1 MSFIGDILGTNVHKN
16 DAPTVDNPYDNH
28 AIAQQQQDFANQLKA
43 QAAGTGGPS
52 AAEQQMKNAMSQN
65 ANNAYSMA
73 ASQRGVNPALA
84 MRNAV
89 QANDQSGLQAA
100 GQTAAMRAQEQL
112 NAQQQLGG
120 QLNTMGSA
128 GGSYANMN
136 LQGQMNNANNNQ
148 KTAGGL
154 MNGIGAI
161 GAAVGL
167 ADGGE
172 VPDPAP
178 LTDYEEPDSAP
189 ADAPHHP
196 GAIAQFLSGFGSGYN
211 GLPYN
216 PGGNTQNNQ
225 SGSKPS
231 MATTFANGYAQSAH
245 GNQDSGVNPFLSA
258 LQSRLNFKSGGII
271 PGTAPVPGDS
281 PKNDIVP
288 IAASPGEVMLP
299 RSVTQSKNAPEMA
312 KEFVEH
318 LMAKKK
324 AKDPGHGFAKVVEAH
339 RKMTEALKGVGRG

>member
-52 AAEQQMKNAMSQN
+52 AAEQQMKNAMNQN
-65 ANNAYSMA
+65 ANNAYGVA

-89 QANDQSGLQAA
+89 QANDQAGLQAA

-120 QLNTMGSA
+120 QLNTMGSGA
-128 GGSYANMN
+128 ANYANMN

-148 KTAGGL
+148 KTGGGL
-154 MNGIGAI
+154 LGGIGAL
-161 GAAVGL
+161 GAAIGL

-172 VPDPAP
+172 VPDPDP
-178 LTDYEEPDSAP
+178 LTDYQEPDSAP
-189 ADAPHHP
+189 ADAPHKP
-196 GAIAQFLSGFGSGYN
+196 GAIAQFLSGFGAGYN
-211 GLPYN
+211 GLPYS
-216 PGGNTQNNQ
+216 PSGTPQND
-225 SGSKPS
+225 SGAKKPS
-231 MATTFANGYAQSAH
+231 MATTFSNGYAQSTH
-245 GNQDSGVNPFLSA
+245 GNQNSGINPFLSA
-258 LQSRLNFKSGGII
+258 LQSRLNFKAGGTV
-271 PGTAPVPGDS
+271 PGHANVPGDS
-281 PKNDIVP
+281 KANDTVP
-288 IAASPGEVMLP
+288 AMLSPGEIVVP
-299 RSVTQSKNAPEMA
+299 RSKASDPEMA
-312 KEFVEH
+312 KDFIDH
-318 LMAKKK
+318 IMARKK